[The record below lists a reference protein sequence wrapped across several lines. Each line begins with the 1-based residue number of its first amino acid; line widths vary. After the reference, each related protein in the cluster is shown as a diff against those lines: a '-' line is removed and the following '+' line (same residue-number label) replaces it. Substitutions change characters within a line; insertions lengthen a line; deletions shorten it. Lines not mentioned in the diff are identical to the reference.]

1 MKKIINNKLYDT
13 ETAKLVGEWG
23 SGLGRSDFRY
33 CEENLHL
40 KKTGEFFLHGKGGAM
55 SKYCEISADG
65 NERSWGEK
73 IVPLTVDEAKEW
85 AEEKL
90 DADEYQAIFGE
101 ISEEDDTKENL
112 NIYITKSMIK
122 KVKDLAARKGVSASQ
137 VIEKMIENIE
147 V

>member
-1 MKKIINNKLYDT
+1 MKKIIKSKLYDT

-23 SGLGRSDFRY
+23 NGISQSDFRY
-33 CEENLHL
+33 CEENLYL

-90 DADEYQAIFGE
+90 DADECQEIFGE
-101 ISEEDDTKENL
+101 ISEEDDTKGNFNL
-112 NIYITKSMIK
+112 YIAKSAIK
-122 KVKDLAARKGVSASQ
+122 KVKDLAARKGVSASK
-137 VIEKMIENIE
+137 VIEKMIESIE

>member
-1 MKKIINNKLYDT
+1 MKKIIKGKLYDT
-13 ETAKLVGEWG
+13 DTAKQVGEWG
-23 SGLGRSDFRY
+23 NGLGRSDFRY
-33 CEENLHL
+33 CEENLYL

-73 IVPLTVDEAKEW
+73 IVPLTVDEAKAW

-90 DADEYQAIFGE
+90 DADDYQAIFGE

-122 KVKDLAARKGVSASQ
+122 KVKDLAARQGVSASQ
-137 VIEKMIENIE
+137 IIEKVIEDL
-147 V
+147 

>member
-13 ETAKLVGEWG
+13 ETAKPVGEWG
-23 SGLGRSDFRY
+23 NGLGHSDFRY
-33 CEENLHL
+33 CEENLYL

-122 KVKDLAARKGVSASQ
+122 KVKDLAARQGVSASQ

>member
-1 MKKIINNKLYDT
+1 MKKIIKSKLYDT

-23 SGLGRSDFRY
+23 NGLGRSDFRH
-33 CEENLHL
+33 CEETLYQ
-40 KKTGEFFLHGKGGAM
+40 KKTGEFFLHGVGGPL
-55 SKYCEISADG
+55 SQYGRVYNDG
-65 NERSWGEK
+65 SGREGGEK
-73 IVPLTVDEAKEW
+73 IVPLTIDEAKEW

-122 KVKDLAARKGVSASQ
+122 KVKELAARQGVSASQ

>member
-13 ETAKLVGEWG
+13 ETAKRVGEWG
-23 SGLGRSDFRY
+23 NGLGRSDFRY
-33 CEENLHL
+33 CEENLYL
-40 KKTGEFFLHGKGGAM
+40 KKTGAFLLHGKGGAM

-90 DADEYQAIFGE
+90 DADECQEIFGE
-101 ISEEDDTKENL
+101 ISEEDDTKGNFNL
-112 NIYITKSMIK
+112 YIAKSAIK
-122 KVKDLAARKGVSASQ
+122 KVKDLAARKGVSASK
-137 VIEKMIENIE
+137 VIEKMIESIE

>member
-1 MKKIINNKLYDT
+1 MKKIIKSKLYDT

-23 SGLGRSDFRY
+23 NGISQSDFRFF
-33 CEENLHL
+33 EEELYL
-40 KKTGEFFLHGKGGAM
+40 KKTGEYFLYGKGGPM
-55 SKYCEISADG
+55 SPYCISYGD
-65 NERSWGEK
+65 ERTWGEK

-122 KVKDLAARKGVSASQ
+122 KVKDLAARQGVSASQ